1 MKGFEEFTDDDSQLA
16 DDYVP
21 FSLMAV
27 LYYLGVILFLMLT
40 GVMNPGLSR
49 IEGYIDHMLQSSY
62 QMMNLDPWLN
72 VGAATA
78 LALLISAAMIYHS
91 ETRTWRRRVQNV
103 PVHKPGSGIKGKGA
117 SSNRR
122 TGRSVKPMV
131 TRRNP
136 LLIPGRTPQ
145 HPQQDEDPGMNGR

>member
-27 LYYLGVILFLMLT
+27 IYYLGVSLFFVLT

-62 QMMNLDPWLN
+62 QMTNLDPWLN

-78 LALLISAAMIYHS
+78 LALLISAAMIYHY
-91 ETRTWRRRVQNV
+91 ETRTRRRRVQNA
-103 PVHKPGSGIKGKGA
+103 PVHKPGSGIKGA

-122 TGRSVKPMV
+122 ASRSVKPMV
-131 TRRNP
+131 TRRSP

-145 HPQQDEDPGMNGR
+145 HPHQDDEPGMNGR